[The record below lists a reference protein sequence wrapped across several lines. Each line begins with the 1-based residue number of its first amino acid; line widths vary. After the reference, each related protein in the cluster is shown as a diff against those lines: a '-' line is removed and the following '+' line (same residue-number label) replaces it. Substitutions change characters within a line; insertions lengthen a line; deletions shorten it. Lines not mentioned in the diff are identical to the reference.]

1 MVEEITGAEFN
12 VMTEERDDAP
22 RQARLFTDA
31 ALTESGIVE
40 LDADRAHYLRNVLRL
55 ENGDTVSLFNGRD
68 GEWRATIEVAG
79 KRHARLMVEKLA
91 REQESEP
98 DLWLVFAPIKR
109 ARIDFIAEK
118 ATELGV
124 SALVPVFTRYTAM
137 TRVNVERLRAN
148 ALEAAEQTERLSVPA
163 VREPVTLEK
172 LLQDWPKDRRLLMA
186 DESGSGRP
194 IGAALANLA
203 ALEKQAPWAVLIGP
217 EGGFHRDELD
227 LLGKLDFVTAVGLGP
242 RILRADTAALAAL
255 SCWQALVG
263 DWERP
268 TPRLALDYRR
278 RDAKES

>member
-1 MVEEITGAEFN
+1 MA
-12 VMTEERDDAP
+12 EEREDGP
-22 RQARLFTDA
+22 QQARLFVATALQEA
-31 ALTESGIVE
+31 AIVE
-40 LDADRAHYLRNVLRL
+40 LDSDRAHYLRHVLRL
-55 ENGDTVSLFNGRD
+55 GNGDAVSLFNGAD
-68 GEWRATIEVAG
+68 GEWRATIEATG
-79 KRHARLMVEKLA
+79 KRGARLSVGTQLRM
-91 REQESEP
+91 QEPEP

-124 SALVPVFTRYTAM
+124 AALVPVFTRYTAM
-137 TRVNVERLRAN
+137 TRVNVDRLRAN
-148 ALEAAEQTERLSVPA
+148 AMEAAEQTERLSVPI

-172 LLQDWPKDRRLLMA
+172 LLQDWPRERRLLIA

-194 IGAALANLA
+194 IGQELQGLDVA
-203 ALEKQAPWAVLIGP
+203 ERKKPWAILIGP

-255 SCWQALVG
+255 ACWQALAG

-268 TPRLALDYRR
+268 TPRLPLDYKR